1 MMHSEVPFDITRPV
15 APWVIF
21 GPKGAPAFGDQA
33 AALEAKGGRVYH
45 LEAGAIS
52 DLAGVC
58 DQFAEK
64 LSFPGYFG
72 RNWPALV
79 DCLDDLHGHVT
90 GGVGI
95 ACFIHGADALLDAEH
110 LRDLVGTLCLAADR
124 ANTELDLEGE
134 PRYRP
139 VVIEHFVFLLD
150 EVPAREFADRIDEP
164 EDVVSVIDGDFVTAA
179 LDLEA
184 WRPGCP

>member
-1 MMHSEVPFDITRPV
+1 MT
-15 APWVIF
+15 PWVVF
-21 GPKGAPAFGDQA
+21 GPKDAPVFDDQI
-33 AALEAKGGRVYH
+33 AALQAKGGRVYH
-45 LEAGAIS
+45 FQARDLT

-58 DQFAEK
+58 NQFAEK

-72 RNWPALV
+72 RNWAALV

-95 ACFIHGADALLDAEH
+95 ACVIHGADVLLGSEH
-110 LRDLVGTLCLAADR
+110 IRDLVGTLCLAADR

-150 EVPAREFADRIDEP
+150 EVPAREFADQIDEP
-164 EDVVSVIDGDFVTAA
+164 DDVISSIEGDFVTAA

-184 WRPGCP
+184 WRPSP